1 MRHKFQWNF
10 NQNTKLF
17 SKENATENVVCAMFA
32 ILLRVL
38 TCRLSETV
46 MRMRMTFI
54 ANMGYSN
61 RGRRPALSMTG
72 TCRGETWWR
81 HHMETHVTDPL
92 CGESTGHR
100 WSRVSKR
107 PRQHLFIMRYKD
119 ELEIPSHIMN
129 TTVRRIHHCIPV
141 FIKFLNTMKPTS
153 SDVRS
158 V

>member
-119 ELEIPSHIMN
+119 ELRWPRIWCYHYLPPGSLLTLGATESLSYSHVSFNLI
-129 TTVRRIHHCIPV
+129 
-141 FIKFLNTMKPTS
+141 
-153 SDVRS
+153 
-158 V
+158 